1 MKVCKECNEVEI
13 TGIKK
18 RCPECAYK
26 RKLAKMNASNRR
38 VKKDKGAEM
47 VRPHEYFTPERR
59 AKLLAAGYMSP
70 DGGDDGWIEG

>member
-26 RKLAKMNASNRR
+26 RKLAKMNASYSRT
-38 VKKDKGAEM
+38 KKDKGAEM
-47 VRPHEYFTPERR
+47 VRKHEYFTPERIK
-59 AKLLAAGYMSP
+59 KLAEDGSYMARENGGYC
-70 DGGDDGWIEG
+70 E